1 MNTPTD
7 AFFSIT
13 PAQYAPC
20 QMSVSEVRE
29 LIEESEQRLAN
40 GIFVSESE
48 MDAFFDS
55 LQ

>member
-1 MNTPTD
+1 MKTNLN
-7 AFFSIT
+7 SYIGIT

-20 QMSVSEVRE
+20 QMSVSEAQE
-29 LIEESEQRLAN
+29 LLEESEQRYAN
-40 GIFVSESE
+40 GVYVSESQ